1 MPGRSPSPSRS
12 GESLEGHRSR
22 RAKIAE
28 YQATAAARHEAGDA
42 PPIRHPR
49 RYAGD
54 RPVGLRNN
62 DQFSTTVGILPGN
75 EHGLAAPGMK
85 RIVNPPLD
93 RVLVGSMSLLR
104 AAPG

>member
-1 MPGRSPSPSRS
+1 M
-12 GESLEGHRSR
+12 R
-22 RAKIAE
+22 R
-28 YQATAAARHEAGDA
+28 RFV
-42 PPIRHPR
+42 RHPP

-85 RIVNPPLD
+85 RIVNPPL
-93 RVLVGSMSLLR
+93 LR
-104 AAPG
+104 PAPGYRGCCCPVQPDGGRSWAAACAGPPVLDPGGLGGGMDGAVEL